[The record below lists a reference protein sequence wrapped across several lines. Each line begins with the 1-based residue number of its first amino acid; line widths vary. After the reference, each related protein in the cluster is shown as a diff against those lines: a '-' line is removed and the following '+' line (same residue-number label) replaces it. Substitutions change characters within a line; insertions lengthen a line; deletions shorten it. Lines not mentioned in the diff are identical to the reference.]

1 MEMLT
6 LLQELMTTGA
16 DAATIAIAV
25 ALFKVERRV
34 HVVEMFLGL
43 KDRRYKKITGGE

>member
-1 MEMLT
+1 MELVT
-6 LLQELMTTGA
+6 LIKELLTTGA

-43 KDRRYKKITGGE
+43 KDRRYKRFTGEE